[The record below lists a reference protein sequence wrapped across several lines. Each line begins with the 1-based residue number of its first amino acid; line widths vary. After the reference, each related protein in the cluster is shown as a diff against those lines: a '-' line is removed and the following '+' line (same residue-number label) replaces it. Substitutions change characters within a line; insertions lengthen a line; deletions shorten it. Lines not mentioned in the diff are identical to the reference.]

1 LAGIFGWLPVK
12 ISGYFHKG
20 DKFMIHKILKRV
32 FIGMVVFFMVGFLT
46 GNGFAGG
53 SFSFKWGNDTNTE
66 QQQVES
72 KSKPKKGGPPAHAPA
87 HGYRAKHQYRY
98 YPSSNVYKDTERG
111 IYFYLKGDNWEVGA
125 SLPLPLREGLGESVS
140 LEMDTDKPYIHHAEH
155 VKKYPPK
162 KSKVK
167 KKNKWAKK
175 KK

>member
-1 LAGIFGWLPVK
+1 
-12 ISGYFHKG
+12 
-20 DKFMIHKILKRV
+20 MTHKILKRV
-32 FIGMVVFFMVGFLT
+32 FIGMVVFFVVGFLT

-66 QQQVES
+66 QQQVQS
-72 KSKPKKGGPPAHAPA
+72 KSKPKKGGPPDHAPA

-98 YPSSNVYKDTERG
+98 YPSSNVYKDTQRG
-111 IYFYLKGDNWEVGA
+111 AYFYLKGDNWEVGA

-155 VKKYPPK
+155 VKKYPHK